1 MRRPLA
7 WLILLEVV
15 MVAALAATTYHLLTT
30 RTGTPTA
37 AVAPATTQNP
47 TPTKWP
53 ATPASAPPP
62 AAPTPHPLGPPP
74 GLNFDPAFWSGQ
86 LDRINQDQHLLEQ
99 LQWRLTAAVT
109 DWLRAYVN
117 QVLVPA
123 VEQAEKH

>member
-15 MVAALAATTYHLLTT
+15 VVAALAATTYHLLTT
-30 RTGTPTA
+30 RTGTPA
-37 AVAPATTQNP
+37 AAIADSGA
-47 TPTKWP
+47 PTKP
-53 ATPASAPPP
+53 KLTP
-62 AAPTPHPLGPPP
+62 AAPPTMPAAVPTPHLLRPPP
-74 GLNFDPAFWSGQ
+74 GRNFDPAFWSGQ

-117 QVLVPA
+117 QVLIPA
-123 VEQAEKH
+123 VEHAENH

>member
-15 MVAALAATTYHLLTT
+15 VVAALAATTYHLLTT
-30 RTGTPTA
+30 RTGTPGA
-37 AVAPATTQNP
+37 AIADSGA
-47 TPTKWP
+47 PTKP
-53 ATPASAPPP
+53 KLTP
-62 AAPTPHPLGPPP
+62 AAPPTMPAAVPTPHLLGPPP

-117 QVLVPA
+117 QVLIPA
-123 VEQAEKH
+123 VEHAENH

>member
-15 MVAALAATTYHLLTT
+15 VVAALAATTYHLLTT
-30 RTGTPTA
+30 RTGTPGA
-37 AVAPATTQNP
+37 AIADSGA
-47 TPTKWP
+47 PTKP
-53 ATPASAPPP
+53 KLTP
-62 AAPTPHPLGPPP
+62 AAPPTMPAAVPTPHLLGPPP
-74 GLNFDPAFWSGQ
+74 GLNFDPAFWSGR

-117 QVLVPA
+117 QVLIPA
-123 VEQAEKH
+123 VEHAENH